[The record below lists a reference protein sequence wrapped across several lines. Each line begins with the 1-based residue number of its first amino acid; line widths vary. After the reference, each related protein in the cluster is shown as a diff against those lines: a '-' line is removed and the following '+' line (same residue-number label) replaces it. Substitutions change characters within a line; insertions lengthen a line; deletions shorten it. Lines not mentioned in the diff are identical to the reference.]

1 MQANPSSSN
10 DERLLRLP
18 EVESRVGLKKS
29 AIYAG
34 CSAKPPTFP
43 VPIKLS
49 PRAVAWPESAIQAW
63 IAGRIKASQGA

>member
-1 MQANPSSSN
+1 MQANPSQSGN
-10 DERLLRLP
+10 ERLLRLSDVI
-18 EVESRVGLKKS
+18 ERVGLKKS

-49 PRAVAWPESAIQAW
+49 PRAVAWPESAIQSW
-63 IAGRIKASQGA
+63 IADRIKASKGA

>member
-1 MQANPSSSN
+1 MQANTSQSAT
-10 DERLLRLP
+10 ERLLRLP
-18 EVESRVGLKKS
+18 EVEARVGLKKS

-49 PRAVAWPESAIQAW
+49 PRAVAWPESAIQGW
-63 IAGRIKASQGA
+63 IADRIKASKAV